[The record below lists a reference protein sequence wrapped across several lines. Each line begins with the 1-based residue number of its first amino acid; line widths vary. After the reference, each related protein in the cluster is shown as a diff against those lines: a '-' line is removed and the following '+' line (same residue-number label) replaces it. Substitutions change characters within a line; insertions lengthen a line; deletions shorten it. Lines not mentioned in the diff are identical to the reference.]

1 MGGHILEYVFAGQKL
16 SIFNPPAQCKVSV
29 VHVAALRWRRVV
41 TKLWTLYS
49 KICPSCNSVFVWFR
63 HVLVLSWFGVV
74 RFRAFKVGS
83 GKYSKICPP
92 TTVNGFSYSI
102 LFGENVF
109 FFVRFVTQ
117 GLCFRGSREA
127 QSYTSFFLA
136 ISDFGNFVVWSHHPT
151 KSQNAL
157 RHHVDTCVQTDRVRG
172 CCDIT
177 RMCLRDRSP
186 FLSCLGLTISWFG
199 PIMRQNLKTS

>member
-1 MGGHILEYVFAGQKL
+1 MESLNRQSKYRIIKSPVNQHSLIIFLYVVQFVCPEP
-16 SIFNPPAQCKVSV
+16 I
-29 VHVAALRWRRVV
+29 RRSGNIV
-41 TKLWTLYS
+41 
-49 KICPSCNSVFVWFR
+49 CCQ
-63 HVLVLSWFGVV
+63 
-74 RFRAFKVGS
+74 
-83 GKYSKICPP
+83 GKYCMTCKRKKKTKEIGQRSEALVSEPQER
-92 TTVNGFSYSI
+92 TVNGFSYSI

-151 KSQNAL
+151 KSQNSL

-186 FLSCLGLTISWFG
+186 FLSCLVLTISWFG